1 MAAIETTTQ
10 TGYSAPWAAQQPF
23 LTTGFEQA
31 QKALEAGGPKIWDRR
46 GYTPF
51 SAQTDQ
57 ALGMMENLAL
67 QGSGVD
73 RLNEQFARRTLR
85 GDFFD
90 PQTAAGRL
98 SDRLTKK
105 TLRGDFL
112 TPDSNPYLKAYY
124 DRAAE
129 SIQPNIASMF
139 GAGGRT
145 GSGAQAMALG
155 RGLADAATGIYGG
168 AYGDERNRQMQMA
181 QLYDQRYGNERM
193 RQMQMSQLAPTISAQ
208 RYADAQRL
216 MGVGSTIE
224 QQANLRLQ
232 DQMRRFHAE
241 QNRPEAALNQYLAR
255 ITGNYGGA
263 QAQTTTSPLYQPS
276 GGQRFLGGAMMGA
289 SMFPKDPWTGA
300 LMGGAGGYLLG
311 A

>member
-1 MAAIETTTQ
+1 MANETVTQ
-10 TGYSAPWAAQQPF
+10 TGYSAPWSAQQPY
-23 LTTGFEQA
+23 LTTGFDQA
-31 QKALEAGGPKIWDRR
+31 LKALKTGGPKIWDQR

-51 SAQTDQ
+51 SAQTNQ
-57 ALGMMENLAL
+57 ALGMMENLAT
-67 QGSGVD
+67 QGSPVD
-73 RLNEQFARRTLR
+73 LANQQLAEQ
-85 GDFFD
+85 
-90 PQTAAGRL
+90 
-98 SDRLTKK
+98 

-112 TPDSNPYLKAYY
+112 TPDSNPYLQAYY

-155 RGLADAATGIYGG
+155 RGLADAATGIFGG
-168 AYGDERNRQMQMA
+168 AYGDERT
-181 QLYDQRYGNERM
+181 
-193 RQMQMSQLAPTISAQ
+193 RQMQMSQLAPAISAQ

-216 MGVGSTIE
+216 MGVGSAIE
-224 QQANLRLQ
+224 GQSNLALQ
-232 DQMRRFHAE
+232 DRMRRFYAK

-289 SMFPKDPWTGA
+289 SMFPNNPWTGA